1 MVSTDDSPSP
11 TASDSTATVVA
22 VASDDVHRFS
32 KPLQEEITL
41 IAGHGVAGDAHAG
54 PTMIRRVRYRPTETL
69 PNLRQVHLV
78 HHELFDE
85 VAVDGFTVAP
95 GQLGENVTTRGV
107 DLLSLPRG
115 TRIRLGTDAEVEITG
130 LRNPCKQIN
139 GFQSGLMKRLV
150 SRGADG
156 QVTRLAGVM
165 AIVLSDGV
173 VRAGDP
179 LSITLPEGEHEALQ
193 PV

>member
-1 MVSTDDSPSP
+1 MAIANETPAVI
-11 TASDSTATVVA
+11 A
-22 VASDDVHRFS
+22 VARDDAHRFS
-32 KPLQEEITL
+32 KPLREEITL
-41 IAGHGVAGDAHAG
+41 VAGHGVEGDAHAG

-69 PNLRQVHLV
+69 PNLRQVHLI

-85 VAVDGFTVAP
+85 IAAEGFAVAP

-107 DLLSLPRG
+107 DLLALPRG
-115 TRIRLGTDAEVEITG
+115 TRIRLGDDAEVEITG

-139 GFQSGLMKRLV
+139 AFQAGLMKRLLA
-150 SRGADG
+150 RGPDG
-156 QVTRLAGVM
+156 QVVRLVGVM

-173 VRAGDP
+173 VRTGDA
-179 LSITLPEGEHEALQ
+179 LSITLPEGEHEALR